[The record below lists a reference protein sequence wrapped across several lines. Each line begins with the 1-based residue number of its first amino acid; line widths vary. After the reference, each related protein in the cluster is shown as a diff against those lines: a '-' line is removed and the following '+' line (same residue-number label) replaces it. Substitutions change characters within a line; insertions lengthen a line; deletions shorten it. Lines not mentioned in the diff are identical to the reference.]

1 LSIDRVHLKL
11 EPPLARLEIRRPPLN
26 VLDIPTLVEM
36 DEALARVESSLDV
49 AILVLASQ
57 GDRTFSAGVD
67 VKDHLPEKVEAMLA
81 SFHGVCR
88 RLLRMEQVSVAV
100 VQGPALGGGCELVA
114 CCDLVVAA
122 ESATFGQPEIDL
134 GCFPPLAAALYPHL
148 LGPRVATELLLTGA
162 PIDARRAR
170 EIGLATRVVPGAVLG
185 RTVEEL
191 VATLSGKSPA
201 VLRITKKALVAS
213 RRSALDALAE
223 IERIYLRE
231 LVAAEDMREGI
242 AAFLEKR
249 KPSWKGR

>member
-1 LSIDRVHLKL
+1 MSAPGIGLVF
-11 EPPLARLEIRRPPLN
+11 EPPVARLTIRRPPLN

-36 DEALARVESSLDV
+36 DQALARVEGSPDT
-49 AILVLASQ
+49 AILVLTSE

-88 RLLRMEQVSVAV
+88 RFLCMEQVSVAA

-134 GCFPPLAAALYPHL
+134 GCFPPLAAALYPQL
-148 LGPRVATELLLTGA
+148 LGVRLATEMILTGA
-162 PIDARRAR
+162 PLDARTAR
-170 EIGLATRVVPGAVLG
+170 EIGLATRVVPAGELE
-185 RTVEEL
+185 RTVEDL
-191 VATLSGKSPA
+191 LAALSAKSPA
-201 VLRITKKALVAS
+201 VLRLTKKALAAS
-213 RRSALDALAE
+213 RRSALDALTE
-223 IERIYLRE
+223 IERIYLQD
-231 LVAAEDMREGI
+231 LVTAEDMHEGI